1 MAVWL
6 IWLIVA
12 AGLAI
17 AEAVSLDL
25 ILIMCAGGA
34 VAAAGGAAVGFG
46 VPLQM
51 VVFAIVSIGL
61 VVVVRPLAKRHL
73 AVTEHTSKTGI
84 EALVGRTATVT
95 STVDAH
101 QGRVK
106 IGGDEW
112 SAQAFDAHQVLEA
125 GHIVRVMEIRGATAV
140 VWGEP

>member
-6 IWLIVA
+6 IWLVVA

-17 AEAVSLDL
+17 AEA
-25 ILIMCAGGA
+25 
-34 VAAAGGAAVGFG
+34 AVGLG

-51 VVFAIVSIGL
+51 IVFAIVSIGL

-84 EALVGRTATVT
+84 EALVGRTATVI

-112 SAQAFDAHQVLEA
+112 SAQAFDAHQVLET

>member
-6 IWLIVA
+6 IWIVAA

-34 VAAAGGAAVGFG
+34 LVASGAAAAGLG
-46 VPLQM
+46 VPLQ
-51 VVFAIVSIGL
+51 VIVFGIVSIGL
-61 VVVVRPLAKRHL
+61 LMVVRPLAKRHL
-73 AVTEHTSKTGI
+73 TATEHVSKTGI
-84 EALVGRTATVT
+84 EALVGRTATVI

-101 QGRVK
+101 SGRVK

-112 SAQAFDAHQVLEA
+112 SAQAFDAHQVLHA
-125 GHIVRVMEIRGATAV
+125 GDIVRVMEIRGVTAL